1 MTTIQNPENE
11 TPKAILGLLEDD
23 PDQALLYTAW
33 FKASGY
39 AVLWCESAEEFR
51 ESNGQHQV
59 DAVVMDWGLPGE
71 SGMEMLYRLRRKE
84 QLSLPVLFITA
95 RDDEASIVAA
105 LSQGAD
111 DFVTKP
117 ARKREL
123 VARVEAMLRRANVQ
137 SGRESTVIG
146 HVTIEFD
153 KRRVLVDGDVVDMTE
168 REFDVLSFLANR
180 LGSVVNRKTL
190 YEAVWRQPLDE
201 SSRTVDTH
209 ISRVRQ
215 KLGLTGDSGLVLS
228 SVYQLGYRL
237 EML

>member
-1 MTTIQNPENE
+1 MSTIQNPDNE

-23 PDQALLYTAW
+23 PDQALLYIAW
-33 FKASGY
+33 FKSSGY
-39 AVLWCESAEEFR
+39 AVLWCKSAEEFR
-51 ESNGQHQV
+51 EANAQHQV
-59 DAVVMDWGLPGE
+59 DALVMDWGLPGE

-105 LSQGAD
+105 LDQGAD